1 MGGSWSQWLF
11 WLFKYNWHL
20 LTNQYFPRNCIVF
33 IVQLCVC
40 LPATTV
46 WAEICIWFLGFL
58 WELPLVIV
66 CDTTCELWV
75 EYSHRFFFSFGVFHC
90 LLKHLAVYFHFQLF
104 RFAVSS
110 DCQFD
115 IVDWLYKTTPFI
127 IVMYLPVCSCVILNT
142 EGNSHSSFT
151 SLQRR

>member
-58 WELPLVIV
+58 WELPVVIV

-75 EYSHRFFFSFGVFHC
+75 EYSHRFFFFLWGIPLLIKTLGSVFSFSAVQICSFQWLSVWHC
-90 LLKHLAVYFHFQLF
+90 WLTLQNYTFYNCDVSACLQLCYFKHW
-104 RFAVSS
+104 R
-110 DCQFD
+110 
-115 IVDWLYKTTPFI
+115 
-127 IVMYLPVCSCVILNT
+127 
-142 EGNSHSSFT
+142 E
-151 SLQRR
+151 